1 MPLQHTVREYALFD
15 SSNASYHAMSSL
27 INETN
32 HTLLPLTLLEFGN
45 WHHPCPIYAQQ
56 VLKGFSPVHCKA
68 HDFEGCCR
76 SNPKRD
82 VATKRKAKGEGV
94 LGNCSIL
101 IPTYFFN
108 MKKMICLRSIG

>member
-1 MPLQHTVREYALFD
+1 
-15 SSNASYHAMSSL
+15 MSSL

-108 MKKMICLRSIG
+108 MKKMICLRSIGWKEEF